1 MLAISLQSGS
11 NGNCIYVE
19 TGGVKLLFDA
29 GIPGVAAER
38 RLQMRGRDIRGVD
51 ALIIS
56 HDHGDH
62 IRHAGVFQRK
72 YGIPVHVS
80 PATFEVAARKMHLG
94 KFSNIKHFSPG
105 RTLGFGSVTVESIPT
120 CHDAAEGSV
129 FVVCSEG
136 KRLGVITDV
145 GHAFVG
151 LADVLESLDGV
162 FIESNYDPV
171 MLERGRYPV
180 WLKDRIMGPSG
191 HISNHECA
199 ELLRRHGKRLDWACL
214 SHLSENNNT
223 PALALRT
230 VREVVGDALPL
241 HLASRY
247 GPTDMLRI

>member
-1 MLAISLQSGS
+1 MLAIALQSGS

-29 GIPGVAAER
+29 GIPGSAAEQ
-38 RLQMRGRDIRGVD
+38 RLKLRGRDIRDVD

-72 YGIPVHVS
+72 YGIPIHVS
-80 PATFEVAARKMHLG
+80 PATFEAATQKMPLG
-94 KFSNIKHFSPG
+94 KIKEIKHFNPG
-105 RTLGFGSVTVESIPT
+105 QSLGFDGVTIETIPT
-120 CHDAAEGSV
+120 QHDAAEGSV
-129 FVVCSEG
+129 FVVCAEG

-145 GHAFVG
+145 GHAFDG
-151 LADVLESLDGV
+151 LGEVVESLDGV

-171 MLERGRYPV
+171 MLDRGRYPV
-180 WLKDRIMGPSG
+180 WLKDRITGPYG
-191 HISNHECA
+191 HISNHECGT
-199 ELLRRHGKRLDWACL
+199 LLRHYGKRLGWACL

-230 VREVVGDALPL
+230 VRQTLGDGLPL

-247 GPTDMLRI
+247 GPTDVLRV